1 MSASLPQ
8 VSEIAISTKQARAFL
23 SHSRRVGAST
33 LRAAAGAIDQRRE
46 ALLRERHA
54 EAREMRDRVRA
65 SSLVQLPAQ
74 LPAQLVDAFQAGGS
88 GGAEGGGAGGGGA
101 GGGGSASARVARTY
115 RALENP
121 HSVLATTRTPRP
133 SSARCGERTERCGE
147 RTERCGERTERCG
160 ERTER
165 TDRSVTWA
173 PSPARR
179 GAATAGDEEE
189 SSSKGY
195 YDC

>member
-1 MSASLPQ
+1 M
-8 VSEIAISTKQARAFL
+8 SEIAISTKQARAFL

-46 ALLRERHA
+46 ALLRERQA

-65 SSLVQLPAQ
+65 SSLVQ

-88 GGAEGGGAGGGGA
+88 GGAEGGGAGGGAA

-147 RTERCGERTERCG
+147 RTER
-160 ERTER
+160 

>member
-1 MSASLPQ
+1 

-46 ALLRERHA
+46 ALLRERQA

-65 SSLVQLPAQ
+65 SSLVH

-88 GGAEGGGAGGGGA
+88 GGAEGGGAGGGAA

-147 RTERCGERTERCG
+147 RTER
-160 ERTER
+160 

>member
-1 MSASLPQ
+1 

-46 ALLRERHA
+46 ALLRERQA

-65 SSLVQLPAQ
+65 SSLVQ

-88 GGAEGGGAGGGGA
+88 GGAEGGGAGGGAA

-147 RTERCGERTERCG
+147 RTER
-160 ERTER
+160 

>member
-1 MSASLPQ
+1 

-46 ALLRERHA
+46 ALLRERQA

-65 SSLVQLPAQ
+65 SSLVQL
-74 LPAQLVDAFQAGGS
+74 VNAFQAGGS
-88 GGAEGGGAGGGGA
+88 GGAEGGGAGGGAAGGGAA

-147 RTERCGERTERCG
+147 RTER
-160 ERTER
+160 

>member
-1 MSASLPQ
+1 M
-8 VSEIAISTKQARAFL
+8 SEIAISTKQARAFL

-46 ALLRERHA
+46 ALLRERQA

-65 SSLVQLPAQ
+65 SSLVH

-88 GGAEGGGAGGGGA
+88 GGAEGGGA

-147 RTERCGERTERCG
+147 RTER
-160 ERTER
+160 

>member
-1 MSASLPQ
+1 M
-8 VSEIAISTKQARAFL
+8 SEIAISTKQARAFL

-46 ALLRERHA
+46 ALLRERQA

-65 SSLVQLPAQ
+65 SSLVH

-88 GGAEGGGAGGGGA
+88 GGAEGGGAGGGAA

-147 RTERCGERTERCG
+147 RTER
-160 ERTER
+160 

>member
-1 MSASLPQ
+1 M
-8 VSEIAISTKQARAFL
+8 SEIAISTKQARAFL

-46 ALLRERHA
+46 ALLRERQA

-65 SSLVQLPAQ
+65 SSL
-74 LPAQLVDAFQAGGS
+74 AQLVDAFQAGGS
-88 GGAEGGGAGGGGA
+88 GGAEGGGAGGGAA

-147 RTERCGERTERCG
+147 RTER
-160 ERTER
+160 

>member
-1 MSASLPQ
+1 M
-8 VSEIAISTKQARAFL
+8 SEIAISTKQARAFL

-46 ALLRERHA
+46 ALLRERQA

-65 SSLVQLPAQ
+65 SSLVQ

-88 GGAEGGGAGGGGA
+88 GGAEGGGAGGGAAGGGAA

-115 RALENP
+115 RALENT

-133 SSARCGERTERCGE
+133 SSA
-147 RTERCGERTERCG
+147 RCGERTERCG

-179 GAATAGDEEE
+179 GAATAGDGEE

>member
-1 MSASLPQ
+1 

-46 ALLRERHA
+46 ALLRERQA

-65 SSLVQLPAQ
+65 SSLVH

-88 GGAEGGGAGGGGA
+88 GGAEGGGA

-147 RTERCGERTERCG
+147 RTER
-160 ERTER
+160 

>member
-1 MSASLPQ
+1 M
-8 VSEIAISTKQARAFL
+8 SEIAISTKQARAFL

-46 ALLRERHA
+46 ALLRERQA

-74 LPAQLVDAFQAGGS
+74 LPEMRDRVRASSLAQLVDAFQAGGS

-133 SSARCGERTERCGE
+133 SSARCGERI
-147 RTERCGERTERCG
+147 ERCG

>member
-1 MSASLPQ
+1 M
-8 VSEIAISTKQARAFL
+8 SEIAISTKQARAFL

-46 ALLRERHA
+46 ALLRERQA

-65 SSLVQLPAQ
+65 SSLVQL
-74 LPAQLVDAFQAGGS
+74 VDAFQAGGS
-88 GGAEGGGAGGGGA
+88 GGAEGGGA

-147 RTERCGERTERCG
+147 RTER
-160 ERTER
+160 

>member
-1 MSASLPQ
+1 

-46 ALLRERHA
+46 ALLRERQA

-88 GGAEGGGAGGGGA
+88 GGAEGGGAGGGAAGGGAA

-147 RTERCGERTERCG
+147 RTER
-160 ERTER
+160 

>member
-1 MSASLPQ
+1 M
-8 VSEIAISTKQARAFL
+8 SEIAISTKQARAFL

-46 ALLRERHA
+46 ALLRERQA

-65 SSLVQLPAQ
+65 SSLV
-74 LPAQLVDAFQAGGS
+74 QLVDAFQAGGS
-88 GGAEGGGAGGGGA
+88 GGAEGGGAGGGAA
-101 GGGGSASARVARTY
+101 GGCGSASARVARTY

-133 SSARCGERTERCGE
+133 SSA
-147 RTERCGERTERCG
+147 RCGERTERCG

>member
-1 MSASLPQ
+1 MTLECAPPQ

-23 SHSRRVGAST
+23 SHSRHVGAST
-33 LRAAAGAIDQRRE
+33 LRAAAGAIDRRRE

-65 SSLVQLPAQ
+65 SSLVHV
-74 LPAQLVDAFQAGGS
+74 PAQLVDVFQTGGS
-88 GGAEGGGAGGGGA
+88 GGAEGGGAGGGGAGGVAA

-121 HSVLATTRTPRP
+121 HSVIATTRTPRP
-133 SSARCGERTERCGE
+133 SSA
-147 RTERCGERTERCG
+147 RCGERTERCG

-179 GAATAGDEEE
+179 GAATAGGEEE
-189 SSSKGY
+189 SSSEGY

>member
-1 MSASLPQ
+1 M
-8 VSEIAISTKQARAFL
+8 SEIAISTKQARAFL

-46 ALLRERHA
+46 ALLRERQA

-65 SSLVQLPAQ
+65 SSLVH

-88 GGAEGGGAGGGGA
+88 GGAEGGGAGGGGAGGGAA

-147 RTERCGERTERCG
+147 RTER
-160 ERTER
+160 